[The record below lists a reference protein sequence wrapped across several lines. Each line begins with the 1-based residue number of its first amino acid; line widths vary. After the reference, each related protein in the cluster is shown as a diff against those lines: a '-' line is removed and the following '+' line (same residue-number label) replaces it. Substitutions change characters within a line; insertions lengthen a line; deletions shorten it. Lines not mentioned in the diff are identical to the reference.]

1 MIPIIKKELREKR
14 TSLVFFIILA
24 IALTWVYIV
33 LFPTVR
39 DQAESLNKMVEMYP
53 EALKKAF
60 KLEGGGF
67 NTIESFLSYELFS
80 LMWPLLVI
88 MLALSRAG
96 SAIAG
101 EIERNTIGTLLS
113 QPISRIRI
121 YLSKFISGH
130 VSIVLFVVASI
141 LSPIPLAW
149 LYGFP
154 VHPRNF
160 LVTAVL
166 CFFFASAVFSVGLLG
181 SAIASERSKL
191 YGVVGGSILLMYIL
205 NVVSG
210 IKPSLEN
217 LQYGSIFHYFNAT
230 DVLLHAR
237 LPIGSCLLFMGI
249 STVSAVIGAFVFK
262 SRDLSA

>member
-1 MIPIIKKELREKR
+1 MIPIIKKELRDKR
-14 TSLVFFIILA
+14 TSLMFYIVLA

-39 DQAESLNKMVEMYP
+39 DQADSLNKLVEMYP

-80 LMWPLLVI
+80 LMWPLLAI

-101 EIERNTIGTLLS
+101 EVERNTIGTLLS
-113 QPISRIRI
+113 QPISRARI
-121 YLSKFISGH
+121 YIAKLLSGH
-130 VSIVLFVVASI
+130 ISIVLFVVASI

-160 LVTAVL
+160 LVCAVL
-166 CFFFASAVFSVGLLG
+166 CLCFASAVYSVGLLG

-210 IKPSLEN
+210 INPSLEK

-230 DVLLHAR
+230 DVMLHAR
-237 LPIGSCLLFMGI
+237 LPIGSCLLFIGI
-249 STVSAVIGAFVFK
+249 SVACAVAGAIIFTR
-262 SRDLSA
+262 RDISV

>member
-14 TSLVFFIILA
+14 TSLIFFIILSV
-24 IALTWVYIV
+24 ALTWVYIV

-39 DQAESLNKMVEMYP
+39 DQADSLNKLVETYP

-67 NTIESFLSYELFS
+67 NTIEAFLSYELFS
-80 LMWPLLVI
+80 LMWPLLAI

-96 SAIAG
+96 NAITG
-101 EIERNTIGTLLS
+101 EVERNTIGSLLS
-113 QPISRIRI
+113 QPISRFRI
-121 YLSKFISGH
+121 YLSKFLSGH
-130 VSIVLFVVASI
+130 ISITLFVIASI
-141 LSPIPLAW
+141 LSPIPLSW

-154 VHPRNF
+154 VHPKNF
-160 LVTAVL
+160 LVCAVL
-166 CFFFASAVFSVGLLG
+166 CLCFSSAIYSVGLLG

-191 YGVVGGSILLMYIL
+191 YGILGGSILLMYVL
-205 NVVSG
+205 NVISG

-217 LQYGSIFHYFNAT
+217 LQYASIFHYFNAT
-230 DVLLHAR
+230 DVMLHAR
-237 LPIGSCLLFMGI
+237 LPIGSCLLFIGI
-249 STVSAVIGAFVFK
+249 SLVSALVGAYIFK